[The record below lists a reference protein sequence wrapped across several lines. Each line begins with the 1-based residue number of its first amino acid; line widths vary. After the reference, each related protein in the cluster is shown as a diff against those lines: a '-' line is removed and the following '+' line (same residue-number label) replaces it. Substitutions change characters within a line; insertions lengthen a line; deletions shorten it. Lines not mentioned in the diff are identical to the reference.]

1 MDKIKSSGLYK
12 KSNGYSGPANPRSY
26 LKKKFGSGSP
36 LFSFGLGTRI
46 KEDFVEYMS
55 QTQPINIKD
64 IRELPGPANYSPKPE
79 KLNKAAFSWR
89 YFLHKL
95 I

>member
-1 MDKIKSSGLYK
+1 MKN
-12 KSNGYSGPANPRSY
+12 SNVYPSNPPSY

-55 QTQPINIKD
+55 QTQPINVKD
-64 IRELPGPANYSPKPE
+64 IRELPGPNNYDPKPE
-79 KLNKAAFSWR
+79 KLKPALSWR
-89 YFLHKL
+89 YFIFNK
-95 I
+95 